1 MAKQRLR
8 VWQRFEL
15 SDVNGVIAKGGEL
28 SDEPPKVIEVDGL
41 VHDQMYPAIATT
53 AIQKV
58 YDSTQ
63 DIATFKFMWLRV
75 LVSDAAGVEVETVYG
90 TGGTRVVSTEKLRQ
104 GFAKV
109 IPFQD
114 GRDSTHTEDWGINGV
129 ANLLSKVTV
138 KNFGSNNASVRIFA
152 VD

>member
-15 SDVNGVIAKGGEL
+15 SDVGGTIAKGGEL

-41 VHDQMYPAIATT
+41 VHDQMYPAIAAAAT
-53 AIQKV
+53 QKV

-63 DIATFKFMWLRV
+63 DIATFKFMWIEV
-75 LVSDAAGVEVETVYG
+75 LTSDGAGVEVEIVYG
-90 TGGTRVVSTEKLRQ
+90 TANKVVYTETMRQ
-104 GFAKV
+104 GFQKPIAS
-109 IPFQD
+109 QD
-114 GRDSTHTEDWGINGV
+114 GRDSTHTEDWGVNGV

-138 KNFGSNNASVRIFA
+138 KNFGSNDASVRIFA